1 MQTPASALRR
11 TRRVELAVETGSRS
25 FDDLAK
31 AAVVVAGVVAGIGL
45 LGLSAA
51 DDAAGS
57 TVTRTGRAHRVL
69 TVIAARLARQD
80 ALAVAEHPADRKST
94 RLNSS
99 HLVNSD
105 AAFCLKKKKM
115 H

>member
-80 ALAVAEHPADRKST
+80 ALAVAEHRAV
-94 RLNSS
+94 
-99 HLVNSD
+99 LVVRSEERRVGKE
-105 AAFCLKKKKM
+105 CRSRWSPY